1 PAALPASG
9 PSTSTACPP
18 GSAGAAAPA
27 ATPPPG
33 TRTWPPTSARAA
45 SPPGRTGAPGDR
57 RRGVRRAAC
66 GRRRGRVGVRRH
78 RAGGA
83 RRGGCGVRGARG
95 RPRPTRPRRR
105 LGGRWNAEHRPP
117 RLPRHPH
124 TPQPVRR
131 AYSAPAL
138 GPHPAHRLRRSRV
151 IRETRFLISRKPYA
165 VDLTSLRQTHRDPEA
180 TWAWYAV
187 DAAWFRRRRGET
199 VTCIGTLRHIV
210 DDPAPA
216 TAEEFLRRYDDGR

>member
-9 PSTSTACPP
+9 PSTSTACPS

-95 RPRPTRPRRR
+95 RPRPARPGRR
-105 LGGRWNAEHRPP
+105 LYARWNAEHRPA
-117 RLPRHPH
+117 RLQRRNNPSR
-124 TPQPVRR
+124 PVRR

-138 GPHPAHRLRRSRV
+138 GPHPTTQLRRSRMTV
-151 IRETRFLISRKPYA
+151 ERRTTWPQAAELQQAADT
-165 VDLTSLRQTHRDPEA
+165 LRDAAPDITGRLAGLADPVADWLEA
-180 TWAWYAV
+180 T
-187 DAAWFRRRRGET
+187 
-199 VTCIGTLRHIV
+199 
-210 DDPAPA
+210 
-216 TAEEFLRRYDDGR
+216 